1 MTKIIIVYDSKTG
14 NTKTMAEAVAK
25 GAKKI
30 KETEVTLKNVCQ
42 SKKEDILDADGI
54 ILGSPTHYGLMSTNM
69 KAFIDHGD
77 VWQQLAGKVGGAFTN
92 SAGVASGGET
102 TLLSLVVAM
111 FIHGM
116 IIPGRADDMHY
127 GVALTGTPDK
137 DGLAHCEEL
146 GRIVASLALKLK
158 TAEKL
163 SENKI

>member
-1 MTKIIIVYDSKTG
+1 
-14 NTKTMAEAVAK
+14 MANAVAE
-25 GAKKI
+25 GAKKAGPVEI
-30 KETEVTLKNVCQ
+30 MIQKVSGSTKADL
-42 SKKEDILDADGI
+42 LDADGI

-69 KAFIDHGD
+69 KAFIDHGE

-102 TLLSLVVAM
+102 TLLSLVIAM

-127 GVALTGTPDK
+127 GVALTGSPNK
-137 DGLAHCEEL
+137 EGLEHCEKL

-158 TAEKL
+158 AA
-163 SENKI
+163 

>member
-1 MTKIIIVYDSKTG
+1 
-14 NTKTMAEAVAK
+14 MANAVAE
-25 GAKKI
+25 GAKKAGPVEI
-30 KETEVTLKNVCQ
+30 MIQKVSDSTKADL
-42 SKKEDILDADGI
+42 LDADGI

-69 KAFIDHGD
+69 KAFIDHGE

-102 TLLSLVVAM
+102 TLLSLVIAM

-127 GVALTGTPDK
+127 GVALTGSPNK
-137 DGLAHCEEL
+137 EGLEHCEKL

-158 TAEKL
+158 AA
-163 SENKI
+163 

>member
-1 MTKIIIVYDSKTG
+1 
-14 NTKTMAEAVAK
+14 MANAVAE
-25 GAKKI
+25 GAKKAGPVEI
-30 KETEVTLKNVCQ
+30 MIQKVSDSTKADL
-42 SKKEDILDADGI
+42 LDADGI

-69 KAFIDHGD
+69 KAFIDRGE

-102 TLLSLVVAM
+102 TLLSLVIAM

-127 GVALTGTPDK
+127 GVALTGSPNK
-137 DGLAHCEEL
+137 EGLEHCEKL

-158 TAEKL
+158 AA
-163 SENKI
+163 

>member
-1 MTKIIIVYDSKTG
+1 
-14 NTKTMAEAVAK
+14 MANAVAE
-25 GAKKI
+25 GAKKAGPVEI
-30 KETEVTLKNVCQ
+30 MIQKVSDSTKADL
-42 SKKEDILDADGI
+42 LDADGI

-69 KAFIDHGD
+69 KAFIDRGE

-102 TLLSLVVAM
+102 TLLSLVIAM

-127 GVALTGTPDK
+127 GVALTGAPNK
-137 DGLAHCEEL
+137 EGLEHCEKL

-158 TAEKL
+158 AA
-163 SENKI
+163 